1 MQQPARPAIVVLSGP
16 DLPPSMAAI
25 EQRATVR
32 YTTEERLLDD
42 IPGAEVLFV
51 WRTPVA
57 TLARAWAKADALR
70 WVHTASAGPERILSP
85 AVIASDVI
93 VTTSRGLFDDPIA
106 EYVLGVILAFAKDLP
121 GRMRLQE
128 SRTWRQRDTE
138 RVMGK
143 RVLVAG
149 TGTIGRAAGRLLRSA
164 GMTVLAVART
174 GRAHDPDLGTVLP
187 LDRLVDGLR
196 SADYLVLAAPLTDDT
211 RGMIDGRALAA
222 MKRTARIINVGRRG
236 LLNLDDLIRALREGT
251 IAGAA
256 LDIFRDEQLDE
267 GSPLWGMPNVLIS
280 PHMSGQV
287 IGWREELVALFADN
301 LTRYVEGRDL
311 RNVADKRPARG
322 GVDG

>member
-1 MQQPARPAIVVLSGP
+1 MQQPARPAIVVLSGA

-42 IPGAEVLFV
+42 ISGAEVLFV
-51 WRTPVA
+51 WRTPA
-57 TLARAWAKADALR
+57 GALARAWAKADALR
-70 WVHTASAGPERILSP
+70 WVHTAGAGPEPVLSP

-121 GRMRLQE
+121 GRLRLQD

-143 RVLVAG
+143 RVLIAG
-149 TGTIGRAAGRLLRSA
+149 TGTIGRAIGRLLRSA
-164 GMTVLAVART
+164 GMSVLAVARA

-187 LDRLVDGLR
+187 LDRLVEGLR

-211 RGMIDGRALAA
+211 RGMIHARTLSV
-222 MKRTARIINVGRRG
+222 MKPTARIINVGRRG

-256 LDIFRDEQLDE
+256 LDVFRDEQLDE
-267 GSPLWGMPNVLIS
+267 GSPLWGMPNVMIS

-311 RNVADKRPARG
+311 RNVVDKRRARG
-322 GVDG
+322 SADA